1 MGKAIKYLV
10 LIAVLFNFR
19 VLNLSHHQSRH
30 IDEHS
35 AD

>member
-10 LIAVLFNFR
+10 LIAVLLISAF
-19 VLNLSHHQSRH
+19 SIYHIIKSRH